1 MSPTARTR
9 PRSLGRLVAL
19 AFLFVGTLAA
29 CSAQAQPRHA
39 QPQHAQPRREAGGAG
54 GLSLAAVLA
63 ETGLT
68 LDEIVVPREP
78 DEAVRVELR
87 DANALAVLLDVRV
100 FADAAE
106 ARARLAAL
114 EPSLSSQGVTRAP
127 NVGDAALTDDAHT
140 VIALA
145 RHNLV
150 LVLRTVP
157 GGADHR
163 GNDHSAERLTAI
175 AQAVVRAC
183 DASPRSAAPTAL
195 PRELVPRELQ
205 PGATATIALPQGF
218 VAMRVDVEGP
228 GLARRIDDRHWLL
241 ERASASDVR
250 VSAVDA
256 LLRVVR

>member
-68 LDEIVVPREP
+68 LDEIVVPHEP

-114 EPSLSSQGVTRAP
+114 EPSLSSQGVARAP

-157 GGADHR
+157 GGADH
-163 GNDHSAERLTAI
+163 SAERLTAI

-183 DASPRSAAPTAL
+183 DASPRSAAPAAL

-205 PGATATIALPQGF
+205 PGATATIALPPGF